1 MNNYRL
7 NIMLCGGAGCST
19 GGNLKIKDALI
30 EEINKRNLQNEV
42 TVQMTSCNGFCPQGP
57 IMIIYPDNILYQKVS
72 IKDVVTIVD
81 EHFVKGKVVDRLLY
95 KEPAKKQSIPAISD
109 IPFFNK
115 QVLRVLR
122 NKGLIDPESLEQY
135 IARDGYQAAA
145 KALFEMT
152 AEQIIDVVKKSG
164 LRGRGGA
171 GALTGMKWEQCA
183 NIKAP
188 QKFIVCNRS
197 IIEVEPHL
205 IIEGMIIGAKA
216 IGASKGYIYVRSI
229 PVLIDRLQKAIDQA
243 MENGLLGEGILGS
256 DFSLELEIFK
266 SADEFVCG
274 EETALLMSIQSKRA
288 MPIPRPPFPVEKGL
302 WDMPTVIN
310 TVETFSNIPLIIL
323 KGAEWFRSIGTE
335 LSPGTKI
342 FSLSGPLNNTGLIE
356 IPMGTTISTV
366 INEIG
371 GGLTRGR
378 KFKAVQ
384 IGGSTGGYIPEDYL
398 DLPITYEDVT
408 KMDAI
413 IGSGGISILSDLNCM
428 VSSAKFT
435 IEFAVDESCG
445 KCPPCR
451 IGTTVLLDLLNNVV
465 NGKAKP
471 EDIDLMEDLAKD
483 IKTTSLCGLGQTA
496 MNPVLSTIRFFRDEY
511 LEHINEQ
518 WCKSGVCKK
527 LCTFY
532 IDKEKCIGCGACARI
547 CPKKAISG
555 EKKKPHNIDQSLC
568 IQCRAC
574 YETCKFSA
582 LKIGPRAL
590 REQLIE
596 QLQSISSDSLTEQT
610 NEIKPEIKEA
620 L

>member
-1 MNNYRL
+1 
-7 NIMLCGGAGCST
+7 MLCGGAGCSA

-30 EEINKRNLQNEV
+30 EQIKNKGLDREV
-42 TVQMTSCNGFCPQGP
+42 SVQMTSCNGFCPQGP

-72 IKDVVTIVD
+72 LKDVASIVD
-81 EHFVKGKVVDRLLY
+81 EHLIKGKIIDKLIY
-95 KEPAKKQSIPAISD
+95 KEPAKKQSIPVMKD

-135 IARDGYQAAA
+135 IARDGYQAAG

-152 AEQIIDVVKKSG
+152 PEDIIDLVKKSG

-183 NIKAP
+183 KIKAP

-205 IIEGMIIGAKA
+205 IIEGMIICARA
-216 IGASKGYIYVRSI
+216 IGASKGFIYVRSI

-256 DFSLELEIFK
+256 DFNLELEIFK
-266 SADEFVCG
+266 SSDEFVCG
-274 EETALLMSIQSKRA
+274 EETALLMSIQSKRG
-288 MPIPRPPFPVEKGL
+288 MPTPRPPFPVEKGL
-302 WDMPTVIN
+302 WEMPTVIN
-310 TVETFSNIPLIIL
+310 TVETFANIPLIIL
-323 KGAEWFRSIGTE
+323 KGAEWFRSAGTE

-342 FSLSGPLNNTGLIE
+342 FSLSGPINNTGLIE
-356 IPMGTTISTV
+356 VPMGITLKSV
-366 INEIG
+366 INDIG
-371 GGLTRGR
+371 GGVVKGR

-384 IGGSTGGYIPEDYL
+384 VGGSTGGYIPEEFL
-398 DLPITYEDVT
+398 SLPITYEDVT
-408 KMDAI
+408 QMDAI
-413 IGSGGISILSDLNCM
+413 IGSGGIYVISDLNCM

-451 IGTTVLLDLLNNVV
+451 IGTTVLFDLLNNITQ
-465 NGKAKP
+465 GKAKP
-471 EDIDLMEDLAKD
+471 EDIDLMEDLSKD
-483 IKTTSLCGLGQTA
+483 IKNTSLCGLGQTA

-511 LEHINEQ
+511 LEHINEK
-518 WCKSGVCKK
+518 WCKAGVCKE
-527 LCTFY
+527 LCTFFV
-532 IDKEKCIGCGACARI
+532 DKEKCIGCGACARV

-555 EKKKPHNIDQSLC
+555 EKKKPHNIDQTLC

-574 YETCKFSA
+574 YETCKFNA
-582 LKIGPRAL
+582 LKVGPRHL
-590 REQLIE
+590 REELMIKMDEQKPPDATINNIE
-596 QLQSISSDSLTEQT
+596 
-610 NEIKPEIKEA
+610 EIKQENKEA